1 MMRSKL
7 IGAVLAAGLAV
18 AVLVPVGPALA
29 MPDACAD
36 APEAVFADRATIS
49 TVHRDAVDCLVHL
62 GIARGRADGEGGTV
76 FAPAEAVDRGQFT
89 VMLRG
94 VLDTTGD
101 GPRLTERR
109 EPRFGDVPEDHPF
122 DAAIHQLAQVG
133 VVEGV
138 TTTEFVP
145 WRNLRRDQ
153 AASLLHRAAEWSTS
167 RDLSPAA
174 GPYFEDAGG
183 VHGTAI
189 EAGFEYGLVDGT
201 RYPCGDGRGRYGP
214 LGGLQRQQAASMLVR
229 AIEVFEAIDAG
240 ATGDRRGAVECPS
253 PEWIPDLEAAV
264 AYANARQGSVSFAV
278 IGSDG
283 AMVGHRASTAVP
295 IASVLKV
302 MFLVA
307 YLDEPDVRDRA
318 LTQSD
323 RDLLEP
329 MIRSSANDPATQI
342 ANKVG
347 PAKMNALAERAGMRD
362 FSYTRPWGMTRT
374 SARDQVAFM
383 LEVDEYIPQR
393 HRAYALDLLTRVHSS
408 QRWGIG
414 QVATPNWTQ
423 HFKGGWGSGT
433 GAVDHQVVMLEH
445 NDGTRV
451 ALAVMTTSSP
461 DHGYAT
467 QTLEG
472 VFSRLLAELP
482 PE

>member
-1 MMRSKL
+1 MRSRVVGAVVTAGL
-7 IGAVLAAGLAV
+7 VGAVLGPVRPAA
-18 AVLVPVGPALA
+18 AL
-29 MPDACAD
+29 PEACAD
-36 APEAVFADRATIS
+36 APQAALADRASIS
-49 TVHRDAVDCLVHL
+49 AVHLDAVDCLVHL
-62 GIARGRADGEGGTV
+62 GIAQGRADGEGGTV

-89 VMLRG
+89 AMLRG
-94 VLDTTGD
+94 VLTATGD
-101 GPRLTERR
+101 GERLTQRR
-109 EPRFGDVPEDHPF
+109 EPRFEDVPEDHPF
-122 DAAIHQLAQVG
+122 DAAIHELAAVG

-138 TTTEFVP
+138 TASEFVS

-153 AASLLHRAAEWSTS
+153 AASLLHRAAGWSTG

-174 GPYFEDAGG
+174 GPYFADTGG

-189 EAGFEYGLVDGT
+189 DAGFEYGLVDGT
-201 RYPCGDGRGRYGP
+201 RYPCEDGRGRYSP

-229 AIEVFEAIDAG
+229 AIEAIEAIEAG
-240 ATGDRRGAVECPS
+240 ASGDRRGEAECPS
-253 PEWIPDLEAAV
+253 PVWLPDLDAAI
-264 AYANARQGSVSFAV
+264 AYANGRSGSVSFAA
-278 IGSDG
+278 IGTDG
-283 AMVGHRASTAVP
+283 AMVGHRAATTVP

-347 PAKMNALAERAGMRD
+347 PASMNALAERAGMRD
-362 FSYTRPWGMTRT
+362 FAYTRPWGATRT

-383 LEVDEYIPQR
+383 LAVDDHIPQR

-408 QRWGIG
+408 QRWGVG
-414 QVATPNWTQ
+414 QVATPNWIQ

-445 NDGTRV
+445 ADGTRV

-461 DHGYAT
+461 DHTYGK

-472 VFSRLLAELP
+472 VFSRLLSDLP
-482 PE
+482 RE